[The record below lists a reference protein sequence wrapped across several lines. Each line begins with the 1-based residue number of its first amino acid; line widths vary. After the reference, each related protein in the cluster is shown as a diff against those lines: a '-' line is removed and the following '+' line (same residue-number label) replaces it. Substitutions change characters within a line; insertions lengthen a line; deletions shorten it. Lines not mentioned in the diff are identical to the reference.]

1 MKIVY
6 VPSLECATQS
16 STTAP
21 LPLRP
26 LEMISMV
33 ESTMVSTRQS
43 KFAKPMAAA
52 APTFGGLTTKW
63 KFENIEVKHI
73 IKEDH
78 PLFGFIMQ
86 GVCPSDTN

>member
-1 MKIVY
+1 MKFVY
-6 VPSLECATQS
+6 VLSLTCATHS

-21 LPLRP
+21 LPLYP

-63 KFENIEVKHI
+63 KFENIKV
-73 IKEDH
+73 
-78 PLFGFIMQ
+78 
-86 GVCPSDTN
+86 